1 MTENEI
7 SYIIRGVIFE
17 IYNHFGPGL
26 FESVYKEAVY
36 VSLKNKGLFTQK
48 EMGITANYQNTD
60 LGLAYRMDILV
71 ENKVIVEIKSVEALA
86 DIHKKQLLTYLKLS
100 GMKLGLLVNFNT
112 EIINKSIIR
121 IATTCKFK
129 ALKSRQPDSPVA
141 VFLAPVFYSR
151 VYCSSHF
158 LH

>member
-7 SYIIRGVIFE
+7 SYIIRGSIFE

-48 EMGITANYQNTD
+48 EMGITAKYQNTD
-60 LGLAYRMDILV
+60 LGLACRMDILV

-100 GMKLGLLVNFNT
+100 CLKLGVLVNFNT
-112 EIINKSIIR
+112 ETIDKSIIR
-121 IATTCKFK
+121 IVNN
-129 ALKSRQPDSPVA
+129 L
-141 VFLAPVFYSR
+141 
-151 VYCSSHF
+151 
-158 LH
+158 

>member
-7 SYIIRGVIFE
+7 TYIIRGVIFE

-26 FESVYKEAVY
+26 FESIYKEAVY

-48 EMGITANYQNTD
+48 EMGITAKYQNTD

-86 DIHKKQLLTYLKLS
+86 DIHKN
-100 GMKLGLLVNFNT
+100 NFLPTSNYH
-112 EIINKSIIR
+112 
-121 IATTCKFK
+121 
-129 ALKSRQPDSPVA
+129 V
-141 VFLAPVFYSR
+141 
-151 VYCSSHF
+151 
-158 LH
+158 

>member
-7 SYIIRGVIFE
+7 SYIIRGAIFE

-26 FESVYKEAVY
+26 FESVYKEAMY
-36 VSLKNKGLFTQK
+36 VSLKKRGLFIQK
-48 EMGITANYQNTD
+48 EIGVTAKYENTD
-60 LGLAYRMDILV
+60 LGLAYRMDILI
-71 ENKVIVEIKSVEALA
+71 ENKVILEVKSIETLA

-121 IATTCKFK
+121 IVNN
-129 ALKSRQPDSPVA
+129 L
-141 VFLAPVFYSR
+141 
-151 VYCSSHF
+151 
-158 LH
+158 